1 MRYTRSVKPYII
13 IPAFNEGKRIGS
25 VLNKVKKYGT
35 VVVID
40 DGSKDD
46 TADVAQKAGVI
57 VLQHA
62 VNLGQGAALETGFEY
77 ARRKNAQ
84 LVVTYD
90 ADGQHDATEIP
101 KLVAPIVKNK
111 ADIALGSRFLGATV
125 DMPVVKRL
133 TLQFGIYFVYLLSG
147 IKLTD
152 TYNGFRAMNNKA
164 LHAIHLTHNRMAHP
178 AELIELIARHKLRY
192 SEVPVT
198 ITYTKDTIKKGLRS
212 GSAVKLAQELIFRKI
227 VWN

>member
-1 MRYTRSVKPYII
+1 MGPLII
-13 IPAFNEGKRIGS
+13 IPAYNEGERIGP
-25 VLNKVKKYGT
+25 VLRKVKKYGT

-46 TADVAQKAGVI
+46 TASVAQKAGVI
-57 VLQHA
+57 VLKHA

-77 ARRKNAQ
+77 ARRKNAK

-101 KLVAPIVKNK
+101 KLIAPILKKK
-111 ADIALGSRFLGATV
+111 ADITLGSRFLGSAV
-125 DMPVVKRL
+125 DMPVVKRV
-133 TLQFGIYFVYLLSG
+133 TLRMGIYFVYFLSG

-152 TYNGFRAMNNKA
+152 TYNGFRAMNSNA
-164 LHAIHLTHNRMAHP
+164 LNAIYLTHNRMAHP

-192 SEVPVT
+192 REVPVT

-212 GSAVKLAQELIFRKI
+212 GSAMKLAQELIFRKI

>member
-1 MRYTRSVKPYII
+1 MKPYII